1 VEVKLA
7 LPFKT
12 RSKELQTVKIL
23 FVHERFGALGGAEVN
38 ILATAEALLDRGHE
52 TGLLHGPGTGKEED
66 AWLHTFPSRF
76 QYDKTSCGRA
86 ALSLAMHQFK
96 PDVIFLHKMAD
107 PVLMAALA
115 ENPVPVVR
123 MIHDHDL
130 ICMRSYRYS
139 PFSRNICTRPTS
151 GWCVFPCGACITR
164 NNKPGMPLKW
174 VSYTAKKQ
182 EIALNR
188 KLTALIVASRY
199 MKGELVL
206 NGFSPDQIS
215 IHAPVPRPTGGAFES
230 SFDSRNLLV
239 YSGQIIRGKGVDV
252 LLESLAK
259 ITTHFEAVI
268 IGDGNHRAHCER
280 LSRRLGLNHRVH
292 FTGFVPQ
299 SELKIYHRTASVAV
313 VSSVWP
319 EPFGAV
325 GLEAMRCGLPVV
337 GFESGGIGEWL
348 IDGET
353 GYLVPWMDR
362 EQYAGRIEALLR
374 NKKLARTMGENGREL
389 SERRFSFAAYIR
401 ELESLLVRTAH
412 ARPILLPSS

>member
-1 VEVKLA
+1 M
-7 LPFKT
+7 
-12 RSKELQTVKIL
+12 KIL

-38 ILATAEALLDRGHE
+38 ILATAEAFLDRGHE
-52 TGLLHGPGTGKEED
+52 TALLHGPGTGKEET
-66 AWLHTFPSRF
+66 AWLQTFPSRF
-76 QYDKTSCGRA
+76 QYDKTSCGGA
-86 ALSLAMHQFK
+86 ALSLALRQFK
-96 PDVIFLHKMAD
+96 PDVIFLHKLAD

-139 PFSRNICTRPTS
+139 PLNRSICTRATS
-151 GWCVFPCGACITR
+151 GWCVFPCGACIAR
-164 NNKPGMPLKW
+164 NQGPGLPLKW
-174 VSYTAKKQ
+174 VSYDAKRK

-188 KLTALIVASRY
+188 KLAALVVASRY
-199 MKGELVL
+199 MKGELVN
-206 NGFSPDQIS
+206 NGFKADHIS
-215 IHAPVPRPTGGAFES
+215 VHAPVPRPTGGTFES
-230 SFDSRNLLV
+230 SFDSRNLVV

-259 ITTHFEAVI
+259 LTTHFEAVI
-268 IGDGNHRAHCER
+268 IGDGNHRPYCER
-280 LSRRLGLNHRVH
+280 LSRRLGLSHRVH

-299 SELKIYHRTASVAV
+299 AELKIYQRNASVAV

-337 GFESGGIGEWL
+337 GFDAGGISEWL

-362 EQYAGRIEALLR
+362 QQYAGRIETLLR
-374 NKKLARTMGENGREL
+374 NKKLARTLGENGREL
-389 SERRFSFAAYIR
+389 SERRFSFASYIR
-401 ELESLLVRTAH
+401 DLAGLLERTAH
-412 ARPILLPSS
+412 TRPDLIASN